1 MKKSEVKNID
11 LFTVINDDIHHDD
24 HANGLHDQ

>member
-1 MKKSEVKNID
+1 VKNID